1 MFLGSSVFFA
11 ITDAVAAARRERDIA
26 EDFTV
31 KSPATPE
38 WVRMACADRFTEM
51 VGVVVY
57 FPRRGFFFSSFSY
70 LLGKRV
76 I

>member
-11 ITDAVAAARRERDIA
+11 IMDAVAAARRERDAA

-38 WVRMACADRFTEM
+38 QVRMACADRFTEM
-51 VGVVVY
+51 VWNY
-57 FPRRGFFFSSFSY
+57 YLFS
-70 LLGKRV
+70 
-76 I
+76 

>member
-11 ITDAVAAARRERDIA
+11 ITDAVAAARRERKVA

-38 WVRMACADRFTEM
+38 RVRMACADRFTEM
-51 VGVVVY
+51 VWNYY
-57 FPRRGFFFSSFSY
+57 FLKSDFSISHFFD
-70 LLGKRV
+70 LLGKFM